1 TANSLPPTTLQAFPV
16 GRRLMSMRIL
26 AVRAVVYAG
35 LCVLLTLTPAAAADA
50 VDQTLGNITGWV
62 QGLLISLGVLG
73 FVLGAAFFIFDH
85 TIGGQERG
93 KQFMVGSVGGVVLG
107 LLAGPIVRVFA
118 GLVAH

>member
-1 TANSLPPTTLQAFPV
+1 M
-16 GRRLMSMRIL
+16 RRYLVRVIPYSVATL
-26 AVRAVVYAG
+26 AVTSQSVG
-35 LCVLLTLTPAAAADA
+35 AADA
-50 VDQTLGNITGWV
+50 IDQTLGNITGWA

-107 LLAGPIVRVFA
+107 LLAGPIVRLFA

>member
-1 TANSLPPTTLQAFPV
+1 MRLFRTTTNRLLPTTRLPLPV
-16 GRRLMSMRIL
+16 GRRLVSMRRI
-26 AVRAVVYAG
+26 VIRAVVYGA
-35 LCVLLTLTPAAAADA
+35 LSVLLTLMPAAAADA
-50 VDQTLGNITGWV
+50 IDQTLGNITGWV

-107 LLAGPIVRVFA
+107 LLAGPIVR
-118 GLVAH
+118 L